1 MTSARLD
8 APRPPVG
15 ISEGVIAVIPA
26 RGGSKGLPRKN
37 VRLLGGKP
45 LIVWSIEA
53 ALGSRHVARTCVSTE
68 DAEIAQVAREAG
80 AEVVMRPD
88 RLAQDHIQNNDVV
101 RHVLETVGVD
111 RYRDL
116 ALLQPTSPLRT
127 AEHLDGCI
135 EAYRQA
141 GARTAMTVAPVE
153 HHPGKSVVLSPAGMV
168 EPFTTLEDMERR
180 RQEMT
185 PCFRQNG
192 AVYLVSVVDF
202 LTLNRFYL
210 PPCAGYRMTGEES
223 VDIDC
228 ELDLTLAELLLERRT
243 PAGRAR
249 AA

>member
-1 MTSARLD
+1 MTNDQSD
-8 APRPPVG
+8 AP
-15 ISEGVIAVIPA
+15 GVIAVIPA

-53 ALGSRHVARTCVSTE
+53 ALGARHVARTCVSTE
-68 DAEIAQVAREAG
+68 DAEIAEVARNAG
-80 AEVVMRPD
+80 AEVIMRPE
-88 RLAQDHIQNNDVV
+88 RLAQDHVQNNDVV

-127 AEHLDGCI
+127 AEHLDGAI

-153 HHPGKSVVLSPAGMV
+153 HHPGKSVVLSAAGLV

-180 RQEMT
+180 RQEMI

-192 AVYLVSVVDF
+192 AVYLVSVADF

-228 ELDLTLAELLLERRT
+228 ELDLALAELLVRRREAAT
-243 PAGRAR
+243 GRL